1 MDISNEL
8 ISQFVKITNDTV
20 KKKESESIVYG
31 TVVTTEDGNF
41 VKIDGS
47 ELLTPVETTA
57 DILDGE
63 RVTVMI
69 KNHSA
74 TVTGNITSPSASS
87 SSVANIGEQI
97 EKVEGDVISIGHET
111 STLATKDALAEVVE
125 TLNDDYLTELE
136 VYNAID
142 DDIQAAM
149 FTIDNTYATKQSVNN
164 LSDGISKD
172 YVSNDALSKAIE
184 DAVIAIEG
192 DVETIYATKND
203 VSNLDK
209 KLTDDYSTTE
219 TIETT
224 FVKNEVLDDYVTKSN
239 LDEKLT
245 ADYSTTET
253 IEATF
258 VKNEVLDA
266 YVSKDSYLNED
277 LTINQNEPVDIPRDL
292 NGYTVTIEMDALV
305 EEGIR
310 LEGFINGTMIFKLN
324 EQTIKG
330 PILCSGSTMR
340 YVFQGPGNVGSLTF
354 MDCEFEVNDVTIEDA
369 ERIGVTTFN
378 ATGDLYSVAFGECIG
393 AITAEQ
399 RSHLYLDGT
408 SGTFTGVV
416 ITALN
421 GSIISVNEE
430 GSHFTTTG
438 ETEIDIRKG
447 SLIIPS
453 DYSFKPVVPED
464 PEDPDNPVTPEDPEN
479 PEDPEDP
486 ENPEDPVTP
495 EE

>member
-142 DDIQAAM
+142 DDIQTAM

-192 DVETIYATKND
+192 DVETIYATKTD

-209 KLTDDYSTTE
+209 KLTD
-219 TIETT
+219 
-224 FVKNEVLDDYVTKSN
+224 N
-239 LDEKLT
+239 
-245 ADYSTTET
+245 YSTTET

-266 YVSKDSYLNED
+266 YVTKDSYLNED

-310 LEGFINGTMIFKLN
+310 LEGFINGIMIFKLN

-340 YVFQGPGNVGSLTF
+340 YVFQGPGKVGSLTF
-354 MDCEFEVNDVTIEDA
+354 MDCEFEVNDVMIEDV
-369 ERIGVTTFN
+369 ERIGITTFN

-453 DYSFKPVVPED
+453 DYSFKPVTPEDPDNPVTPENPED
-464 PEDPDNPVTPEDPEN
+464 PEDPDNPVTPEKPEDPEDPEN
-479 PEDPEDP
+479 PEDPEDPEDP

>member
-97 EKVEGDVISIGHET
+97 EKVEGDVINIGHET
-111 STLATKDALAEVVE
+111 SALATKDALAEVVE

-142 DDIQAAM
+142 DDIQTAM

-172 YVSNDALSKAIE
+172 YVSNDALNQAIE

-192 DVETIYATKND
+192 DIETIYATKND
-203 VSNLDK
+203 VSNLD
-209 KLTDDYSTTE
+209 
-219 TIETT
+219 
-224 FVKNEVLDDYVTKSN
+224 
-239 LDEKLT
+239 EKLT
-245 ADYSTTET
+245 AEYSTKET

-479 PEDPEDP
+479 PEGPENPEDPEDPEDP

>member
-31 TVVTTEDGNF
+31 TVVITEDGNF

-224 FVKNEVLDDYVTKSN
+224 FVKNEVLDDYVTK
-239 LDEKLT
+239 
-245 ADYSTTET
+245 
-253 IEATF
+253 
-258 VKNEVLDA
+258 
-266 YVSKDSYLNED
+266 DSYLNED

-464 PEDPDNPVTPEDPEN
+464 PKDPDNPVTPEDPEN

>member
-8 ISQFVKITNDTV
+8 ISQFAKITNDTV

-47 ELLTPVETTA
+47 ELLTPVETTT

-74 TVTGNITSPSASS
+74 TVTGNITSPSASAS
-87 SSVANIGEQI
+87 TVADMGEQI
-97 EKVEGDVISIGHET
+97 EKVEGDVTNIEIET
-111 STLATKDALAEVVE
+111 SNLATKDALAEVVE

-136 VYNAID
+136 VYDAID

-149 FTIDNTYATKQSVNN
+149 YTIDNTYATKQSVTN
-164 LSDGISKD
+164 LSDSISKD
-172 YVSNDALSKAIE
+172 YVTNDALSKAIE
-184 DAVIAIEG
+184 DAVIDIEG
-192 DVETIYATKND
+192 DVGTIYATKDD

-209 KLTDDYSTTE
+209 KLTDNYSTTE
-219 TIETT
+219 TIEAT
-224 FVKNEVLDDYVTKSN
+224 FVKNEVLD
-239 LDEKLT
+239 
-245 ADYSTTET
+245 AYSTTET

-266 YVSKDSYLNED
+266 YVTKDSYLNED

-354 MDCEFEVNDVTIEDA
+354 MDCDFEVNNVTIEDA
-369 ERIGVTTFN
+369 ERIGITTFN
-378 ATGDLYSVAFGECIG
+378 ATGDLYSVAFGECTG

-453 DYSFKPVVPED
+453 DYSFKPV
-464 PEDPDNPVTPEDPEN
+464 T
-479 PEDPEDP
+479 PEDP

-495 EE
+495 EDPENPENTEE

>member
-8 ISQFVKITNDTV
+8 ISQFAKITNDTV

-47 ELLTPVETTA
+47 ELLTPVETTT

-74 TVTGNITSPSASS
+74 TVTGNITSPSASAS
-87 SSVANIGEQI
+87 TVADIGDQI
-97 EKVEGDVISIGHET
+97 EKVEGVVTDIEIET
-111 STLATKDALAEVVE
+111 SNLATKDALAEVVE
-125 TLNDDYLTELE
+125 SLNDDYLTELE
-136 VYNAID
+136 VYSAID

-149 FTIDNTYATKQSVNN
+149 YTIDETYATKQSVNN
-164 LSDGISKD
+164 LSDNILKD
-172 YVSNDALSKAIE
+172 YVTNDALGKAIE
-184 DAVIAIEG
+184 DVVINIEG
-192 DVETIYATKND
+192 DVGTIYATKDD

-209 KLTDDYSTTE
+209 KLTEDYSTTE
-219 TIETT
+219 TIE
-224 FVKNEVLDDYVTKSN
+224 VT
-239 LDEKLT
+239 
-245 ADYSTTET
+245 Y
-253 IEATF
+253 

-266 YVSKDSYLNED
+266 YVTKDSYLNED

-310 LEGFINGTMIFKLN
+310 LDGFINGTMIFKLN
-324 EQTIKG
+324 EQTING

-354 MDCEFEVNDVTIEDA
+354 MDCEFEVNNVTIEDA
-369 ERIGVTTFN
+369 ERIGVTSFN
-378 ATGDLYSVAFGECIG
+378 ATGDLYSVAFGECTG

-453 DYSFKPVVPED
+453 DYSFKPTTPEEPVD
-464 PEDPDNPVTPEDPEN
+464 PEEPVTPENPEDPEN
-479 PEDPEDP
+479 PEE
-486 ENPEDPVTP
+486 
-495 EE
+495 